1 MKKWIV
7 LFLALLQIL
16 LLVGCVGT
24 QGGNALYADMPTA
37 PQTNAQLR
45 VYCLGNVGEASLIL
59 AALNRYQLLYPD
71 VEVELIQPIEDSTDL
86 TSANE
91 YEQYNKLLTQIMA
104 GEGPDI
110 MLLDDYYIDVEKLVR
125 QGIFADMEPFFQADG
140 FDWEPYN
147 QAVMDG
153 GVWNGKRFTIPFNYT
168 FDLLCTTREALE
180 ETNFDVEACK
190 DFQGFLEETTRY
202 MEDPTQTRRLFSY
215 GSVPGH
221 DFFYKPGI
229 SFVDYDGQ
237 TADLSQPLL
246 TSAIQWYKTV
256 RDTHPDISTYGLL
269 MGASD
274 IRDGQALWTTSAVGA
289 DLDLFYTAGALRTVG
304 EAVMMPVRDVNG
316 GIQARIEASVAV
328 RGNSENLQ
336 NAYDFL
342 KILLSPE
349 IQNATQIGFS
359 VLDAAAEN
367 YLTRRGKEASL
378 TEGMDGFI
386 STTRPGSAVD
396 APSQQEIQQV
406 LALTR
411 EITGAYY
418 EYQSTNVGALMWG
431 YIDGMDGYED
441 FEEVMKDAAG
451 MLKLYLTE

>member
-1 MKKWIV
+1 MKKWFV

-16 LLVGCVGT
+16 LLVGCVET

-289 DLDLFYTAGALRTVG
+289 DLDLF
-304 EAVMMPVRDVNG
+304 
-316 GIQARIEASVAV
+316 
-328 RGNSENLQ
+328 
-336 NAYDFL
+336 
-342 KILLSPE
+342 LSL
-349 IQNATQIGFS
+349 IHI
-359 VLDAAAEN
+359 
-367 YLTRRGKEASL
+367 
-378 TEGMDGFI
+378 
-386 STTRPGSAVD
+386 
-396 APSQQEIQQV
+396 
-406 LALTR
+406 
-411 EITGAYY
+411 
-418 EYQSTNVGALMWG
+418 
-431 YIDGMDGYED
+431 
-441 FEEVMKDAAG
+441 
-451 MLKLYLTE
+451 